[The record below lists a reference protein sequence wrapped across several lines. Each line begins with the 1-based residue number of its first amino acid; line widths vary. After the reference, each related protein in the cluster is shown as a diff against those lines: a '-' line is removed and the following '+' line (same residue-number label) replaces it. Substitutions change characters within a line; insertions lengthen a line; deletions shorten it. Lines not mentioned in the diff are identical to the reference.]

1 MAVKIQVVEGGR
13 ERQTRTR
20 VCYFCKSGDG
30 RGDVAMGTRSM
41 LADGFLFESNS
52 CGVKAPNIVEEVWM
66 KKNDN

>member
-1 MAVKIQVVEGGR
+1 
-13 ERQTRTR
+13 
-20 VCYFCKSGDG
+20 
-30 RGDVAMGTRSM
+30 MGTRSM